1 MNLRSFA
8 WKWALFGP
16 HVFRGSAHGT
26 RPVKVTRSR
35 SPGTRRSR
43 GSPAGADSVAFA
55 TIRAG
60 RASVAHATIR
70 GRGGTGIADAP
81 ASGAFTDQPGRGSS
95 SHLLRV
101 HRRASLRLILASAP
115 APPSSILHLPRETRP
130 HVCVIPLGSSSG
142 WGRAGAGRWAL
153 GFSESGS
160 SAAERELEQSGRAN
174 MCERTRK

>member
-60 RASVAHATIR
+60 RASVARATIR
-70 GRGGTGIADAP
+70 GRAP
-81 ASGAFTDQPGRGSS
+81 ASPTHRHPARSPISRVAVHHRTSSGSI
-95 SHLLRV
+95 V
-101 HRRASLRLILASAP
+101 
-115 APPSSILHLPRETRP
+115 APPSGSFSPPLGSSILHPPSPERDQTTC
-130 HVCVIPLGSSSG
+130 VCDPSGLELGLG
-142 WGRAGAGRWAL
+142 GARGAGRWAL